1 MSSFAMVM
9 LEEGVEVELPTDLS
23 AVITILDKEV
33 PYFSCEGYGYSVTA
47 GKAVLGKQ
55 WDLMVKSFELDRRDV
70 CPVPLGRIEL
80 QKLDNQSVQLRF
92 PPRAEQE
99 IPKAVE
105 GDPDGRIF
113 GSFIYQTLNALQRY
127 KLIELPG
134 VIPIV

>member
-33 PYFSCEGYGYSVTA
+33 PYFSCEGHGYSVTA

-55 WDLMVKSFELDRRDV
+55 WDLMIRSFEWGRRDV
-70 CPVPLGRIEL
+70 CPAPLGRIEL
-80 QKLDNQSVQLRF
+80 TNLDNNSVQLKF

-99 IPKAVE
+99 IPKAAQ

-113 GSFIYQTLNALQRY
+113 GSFIFQTLNVLQRY

-134 VIPIV
+134 VIPTV